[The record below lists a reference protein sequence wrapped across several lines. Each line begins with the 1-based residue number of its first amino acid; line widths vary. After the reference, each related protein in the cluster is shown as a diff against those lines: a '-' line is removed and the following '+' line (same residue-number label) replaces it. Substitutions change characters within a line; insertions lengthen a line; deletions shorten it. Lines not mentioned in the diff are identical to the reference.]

1 MQSLPIGEGHQLK
14 RGVSFGAPE
23 AMPTSHRLCDNRVVR
38 LILPTQSP
46 LNLGRC
52 GHRPHSEPLKLK
64 TLPLGEGF
72 LQKGPHLAD
81 VVGLGVDELLGEGVH
96 PVVFAFAVM
105 LAPQAFDQAPGIAL
119 NHHFGN
125 L

>member
-1 MQSLPIGEGHQLK
+1 MQKPSTGGCRQLK

-23 AMPTSHRLCDNRVVR
+23 AMPTSPRRCDNRVVR
-38 LILPTQSP
+38 FFTDAKPS
-46 LNLGRC
+46 NLGPMRASA
-52 GHRPHSEPLKLK
+52 PTVKTFKLMTMPLR
-64 TLPLGEGF
+64 EGF

-81 VVGLGVDELLGEGVH
+81 VVGLGVDELLGEGVY

-105 LAPQAFDQAPGIAL
+105 LAPQAFDKAPGIAL

>member
-1 MQSLPIGEGHQLK
+1 MQKPSTGAVINLSAASDSVRQE
-14 RGVSFGAPE
+14 RGAFDFTDAKPS
-23 AMPTSHRLCDNRVVR
+23 
-38 LILPTQSP
+38 
-46 LNLGRC
+46 NLGPMRASA
-52 GHRPHSEPLKLK
+52 PTVKTFKLMTMPLR
-64 TLPLGEGF
+64 EGF

-81 VVGLGVDELLGEGVH
+81 VVGLGVDELLGEGVY

-105 LAPQAFDQAPGIAL
+105 PAPQAFDQAPGIAL

>member
-1 MQSLPIGEGHQLK
+1 MQKPSTGGCRQLK
-14 RGVSFGAPE
+14 RGVSFGASE
-23 AMPTSHRLCDNRVVR
+23 AMPTSPRRCSNRVVR

-81 VVGLGVDELLGEGVH
+81 VIGLGVDELLGEGVY
-96 PVVFAFAVM
+96 PVVFAFVVM
-105 LAPQAFDQAPGIAL
+105 LAPQAFDKAPGIAL